1 MRFCNWATP
10 LCSHQCERNAPSW
23 VQVSFPLHRIL
34 FPTDFECLAWICPPC
49 LILLPPSSVS
59 KMMFSLN
66 SVLSI
71 NWCYF
76 QLIPFLASLP
86 FTAAVPTK
94 YVHNE
99 TLISP
104 RLNGQFR
111 IMNCNSVQ
119 GNAIIAALQEIVN
132 VVSTLTFRW
141 LSVCSYSVYA
151 ATALCL
157 ITNTEVNI
165 QAQTAQT
172 RTSNLYDLL
181 NVVNVNFN
189 AFSPLD
195 QSTYDTF
202 ETIFGV
208 ELFPQSV
215 TSLGALTLI
224 KSKILCRSQRST
236 WCPVWPLSICIRLTF
251 IMAHCRCLQLALQWR
266 DEYPGSV
273 YRYMVRQRLGDDNRQ
288 PGILL
293 RTRRIYR

>member
-1 MRFCNWATP
+1 LNHKHHEGCTEKITLHTLLPILECQFGLVFYCHVLAANFSMRFCNWATP

-132 VVSTLTFRW
+132 VVSTLTFR
-141 LSVCSYSVYA
+141 
-151 ATALCL
+151 
-157 ITNTEVNI
+157 
-165 QAQTAQT
+165 
-172 RTSNLYDLL
+172 
-181 NVVNVNFN
+181 
-189 AFSPLD
+189 
-195 QSTYDTF
+195 
-202 ETIFGV
+202 
-208 ELFPQSV
+208 
-215 TSLGALTLI
+215 
-224 KSKILCRSQRST
+224 
-236 WCPVWPLSICIRLTF
+236 
-251 IMAHCRCLQLALQWR
+251 
-266 DEYPGSV
+266 
-273 YRYMVRQRLGDDNRQ
+273 
-288 PGILL
+288 
-293 RTRRIYR
+293 